1 MNWIEEVRKSLGRL
15 RNQAFYLTRLYDI
28 ELGYA
33 IGRSNVS
40 SLKSAVEQADKALA
54 AIPDEPEMMTF
65 LKWLKSQSE
74 TDEGILYSL
83 ALSHEIGEY
92 VWDVFGYK
100 LPEEGD
106 SGKENDSS
114 PQA

>member
-15 RNQAFYLTRLYDI
+15 RDQAFYLTRLYDI

-54 AIPDEPEMMTF
+54 AIPDEPEMMK
-65 LKWLKSQSE
+65 LLNWLRRRQEIRYWDSAH
-74 TDEGILYSL
+74 L
-83 ALSHEIGEY
+83 ALRDIEDYIERE
-92 VWDVFGYK
+92 FGYK
-100 LPEEGD
+100 LEDE
-106 SGKENDSS
+106 
-114 PQA
+114 